1 MYALDDKENEGSM
14 YKRFVVIV
22 RMDGDQE
29 LTACGDMGI
38 ETPWKKFSV
47 DDIVSYNY
55 DEPTP
60 NLTVVLLL
68 TTRTSNGTTVL
79 EELHLLGNTRPL
91 CTIYM

>member
-1 MYALDDKENEGSM
+1 MSVYALDDKENEGSI

-47 DDIVSYNY
+47 NDIVFYNY

-60 NLTVVLLL
+60 NQASVVILRLV
-68 TTRTSNGTTVL
+68 RV
-79 EELHLLGNTRPL
+79 
-91 CTIYM
+91 TISFL